1 LRDKVLQVEITG
13 RMRTLKIFTDGASR
27 GNPGPAGIGA
37 VVINGREIEISQ
49 SIGIATNNVAEYK
62 ATIIALQKAIELK
75 AEAVEIYS
83 DSELLVR
90 QLKGIYKVR
99 DKELLNLW
107 EKTHKL
113 LQRFKAYSINYIPRE
128 DNRRADRLARQ
139 AINKLKTTGHS
150 GHRL

>member
-1 LRDKVLQVEITG
+1 
-13 RMRTLKIFTDGASR
+13 MRTLKIFTDGASS

-62 ATIIALQKAIELK
+62 AAIIALEKAIELK

-107 EKTHKL
+107 EKVHKL

-139 AINKLKTTGHS
+139 AINRLKATGY
-150 GHRL
+150 RP